1 MPCFREGRVFR
12 LVDKAFFDSNMF
24 KDHHPP
30 EMTRAPLDKVILDVK
45 LIDYGSPKELLGLAM
60 DPPDLYNIKK

>member
-1 MPCFREGRVFR
+1 
-12 LVDKAFFDSNMF
+12 
-24 KDHHPP
+24 
-30 EMTRAPLDKVILDVK
+30 MTRAPLDKVILDVK